1 MIRAAVCLAMALPAA
16 ASAEGLYAAGDP
28 AAVAEAP
35 HLAQAA
41 GVPALVQSHI
51 DGLSLLAMARLAQ
64 QGLSFAARASVAQA
78 LIMPELRRDAPALEQ
93 QWTGILASQL
103 SADDMKAIEA
113 FYATPAGQRLL
124 AAQPQIAASVK
135 AATLAWDTAGVNDAI
150 AKHQD
155 EIDRKAG
162 QP

>member
-1 MIRAAVCLAMALPAA
+1 MRAAVLALVLAVPAA
-16 ASAEGLYAAGDP
+16 AEGLYAAGDP

-35 HLAQAA
+35 RLAQAA

-51 DGLSLLAMARLAQ
+51 DGMSLLAMATLAQ
-64 QGLSFAARASVAQA
+64 QGLSFAARASLAQSV
-78 LIMPELRRDAPALEQ
+78 IMPDLRAAAPALEQ

-113 FYATPAGQRLL
+113 FYATPAGQHLR
-124 AAQPQIAASVK
+124 AAQPQIAASLKV
-135 AATLAWDTAGVNDAI
+135 ATLAWDTAGVNGAI
-150 AKHQD
+150 ARHQD
-155 EIDRKAG
+155 EIDKKAD